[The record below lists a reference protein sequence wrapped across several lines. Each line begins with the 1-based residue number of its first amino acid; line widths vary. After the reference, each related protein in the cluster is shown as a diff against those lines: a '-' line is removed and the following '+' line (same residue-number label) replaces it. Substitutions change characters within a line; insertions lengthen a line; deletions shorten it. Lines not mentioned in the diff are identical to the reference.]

1 MSEGKIHSQH
11 EVIAVYGIAF
21 SGNNTR
27 ALQQPRMADRTLF
40 TSAHVEYLA
49 AVIFYL
55 LA

>member
-1 MSEGKIHSQH
+1 MMWLH
-11 EVIAVYGIAF
+11 EYIQNTTL
-21 SGNNTR
+21 SSDMNNKNS
-27 ALQQPRMADRTLF
+27 ASAEVADRTLF

>member
-1 MSEGKIHSQH
+1 MPPSLHYRCVTGYYKNSASAE
-11 EVIAVYGIAF
+11 
-21 SGNNTR
+21 
-27 ALQQPRMADRTLF
+27 LADRTLF